1 MYLRL
6 INDDVFND
14 LFLPDDNSDNSYIS
28 KAFNSPIEKYCFRES
43 ELLKFLT
50 NF

>member
-14 LFLPDDNSDNSYIS
+14 LFIPDDNSYDIS
-28 KAFNSPIEKYCFRES
+28 KAFDSAIEKYCFRES
-43 ELLKFLT
+43 ELF
-50 NF
+50 